1 MKPTNPHLS
10 LDRQIIGDVYTTTET
25 MDNLTILC
33 DDFGSRFGG
42 TPGEKQAANFM
53 KAKLEEYGLSNV
65 HLEPIEYTGWR
76 RGDVKLEILEPIQA
90 ELPCITLP
98 HSPPCNLDGTLVDL
112 GDGAPEDFDQ
122 RVDEIKGNIVLTTS
136 EVKPKGSSR
145 WVHRMEKNGR
155 AIVAGATGFIFVNH
169 YPGFG
174 PATGGIGHGDSASLI
189 PGISLAMED
198 GAFLQ
203 RLIKRHGTVKIRLTS
218 TDKVEP
224 MTSWNVVAELP
235 GQKNPDQL
243 IMLGCHYDGHD
254 ISQGAID
261 PASGTVALLEAA
273 RVLAQY
279 ATDLPVTIRFLLWG
293 VEEIGLIGSTQ
304 YVAKHPKGLDN
315 VRFYLNM
322 DMAGAWSDPGI
333 VLNKWPKVEQLMRD
347 WGEEMALPFGIEQSI
362 NAHSDHYPFLMAGV
376 ATGGIGNV
384 GSKNRSGRG
393 YGHTR
398 YDTLDKAEL
407 RNLREAS
414 VLAARL
420 AFRMA
425 LAENWPAPRRSQETV
440 AELLNNPENK
450 EEEAFFAKLDVYYEQ
465 AKTETF

>member
-1 MKPTNPHLS
+1 MKPTNPFLS
-10 LDRQIIGDVYTTTET
+10 LDRHIMGDVYTTTEV

-42 TPGEKQAANFM
+42 TPGEKLAADFM
-53 KAKLEEYGLSNV
+53 KAKLEAYGLSNV

-90 ELPCITLP
+90 VLPCITLP
-98 HSPPCNLDGTLVDL
+98 HSPPCELEGIIVDL
-112 GDGAPEDFDQ
+112 GDGAPEDFDK
-122 RVDEIKGNIVLTTS
+122 RADEIKGNIVMTTS
-136 EVKPKGSSR
+136 EVKPKGSTR

-155 AIVAGATGFIFVNH
+155 AIIAGATGFIFVNH

-174 PATGGIGHGDSASLI
+174 PATGGIGHADGASLI

-203 RLIKRHGTVKIRLTS
+203 RLIKRNGRVKIRLTS
-218 TDKVEP
+218 TDQIEP

-235 GQKNPDQL
+235 GTKYPEQL
-243 IMLGCHYDGHD
+243 VMLGCHYDGHD
-254 ISQGAID
+254 ISQGAAD
-261 PASGTVALLEAA
+261 PASGTVALIEAA

-279 ATDLPVTIRFLLWG
+279 GADTPATIRFLLWG

-304 YVAKHPKGLDN
+304 YVEKHADELDN

-322 DMAGAWSDPGI
+322 DMAGAMANPGI
-333 VLNKWPKVEQLMRD
+333 VLNKWPDLETLLLEWSD
-347 WGEEMALPFGIEQSI
+347 EMALPFGIEQSI
-362 NAHSDHYPFLMAGV
+362 NAHSDHYPFLIAGV
-376 ATGGIGNV
+376 PTGGIGSV
-384 GSKNRSGRG
+384 GSKERSGRG

-398 YDTLDKAEL
+398 YDTLDKVDL

-414 VLAARL
+414 ALAARL
-420 AFRMA
+420 AYRMA
-425 LAENWPAPRRSQETV
+425 MAENWPAARRSQEIV
-440 AELLNNPENK
+440 AELLDNPENK
-450 EEEAFFAKLDVYYEQ
+450 EEETFFAKLDEYYAQ
-465 AKTETF
+465 MR

>member
-10 LDRQIIGDVYTTTET
+10 LDRQIMGDVYTTTEV
-25 MDNLTILC
+25 MDNLAILC

-42 TPGEKQAANFM
+42 TPGEKLAADFM

-76 RGDVKLEILEPIQA
+76 RGDVKLEILEPIQI
-90 ELPCITLP
+90 EIPCITLP
-98 HSPPCNLDGTLVDL
+98 HSPPCKLEGYVVDL
-112 GDGAPEDFDQ
+112 RDGAPEDFDK
-122 RVDEIKGNIVLTTS
+122 RADEIKGNIVLTTS
-136 EVKPKGSSR
+136 EANPKGSSR

-155 AIVAGATGFIFVNH
+155 AIIAGATGFIFVNH
-169 YPGFG
+169 YPGYG
-174 PATGGIGHGDSASLI
+174 PATGGVGHADGASLI

-198 GAFLQ
+198 GAFVQ
-203 RLIKRHGTVKIRLTS
+203 RLLKRHRRVKIRLTS
-218 TDKVEP
+218 TDKIEP

-235 GQKNPDQL
+235 GSKHPEQL
-243 IMLGCHYDGHD
+243 VLLGCHYDGHD
-254 ISQGAID
+254 ISQGAAD

-279 ATDLPVTIRFLLWG
+279 AADIPVTIRFLLWG

-304 YVAKHPKGLDN
+304 YVEKHADDLDN

-322 DMAGAWSDPGI
+322 DMAGAMANPGI
-333 VLNKWPKVEQLMRD
+333 VLNKWPDLESLLLIWSD
-347 WGEEMALPFGIEQSI
+347 EMALPFGVEQSI

-376 ATGGIGNV
+376 PTGGIGNV

-398 YDTLDKAEL
+398 YDTLDKVDL

-420 AFRMA
+420 AYRMA
-425 LAENWPAPRRSQETV
+425 VAEEWLATRRSQETV
-440 AELLNNPENK
+440 AELLDNPDNK
-450 EEEAFFAKLDVYYEQ
+450 EEEAFFDKLDEYYAQ
-465 AKTETF
+465 AR

>member
-10 LDRQIIGDVYTTTET
+10 LDRQIMGDVYTTTEV
-25 MDNLTILC
+25 MDNLAILC

-42 TPGEKQAANFM
+42 TPGEKLAADFM

-65 HLEPIEYTGWR
+65 HLEPIGYTGWR
-76 RGDVKLEILEPIQA
+76 RGNVKLEILEPIQM
-90 ELPCITLP
+90 EIPCITLP
-98 HSPPCNLDGTLVDL
+98 HSPPCKLEGYVVDL
-112 GDGAPEDFDQ
+112 GDGAPEDFDK
-122 RVDEIKGNIVLTTS
+122 RADEIKGNIVLTTS
-136 EVKPKGSSR
+136 EANPKGSSR

-155 AIVAGATGFIFVNH
+155 AIIAGATGFIFVNH
-169 YPGFG
+169 YPGYG
-174 PATGGIGHGDSASLI
+174 PATGGVGHADGASLI

-198 GAFLQ
+198 GAFVQ
-203 RLIKRHGTVKIRLTS
+203 RLLKRHRRVKIRLTS
-218 TDKVEP
+218 TDKIEP

-235 GQKNPDQL
+235 GSKHPEQL
-243 IMLGCHYDGHD
+243 ILLGCHYDGHD
-254 ISQGAID
+254 ISQGAAD

-279 ATDLPVTIRFLLWG
+279 AADIPVTIRFLLWG

-304 YVAKHPKGLDN
+304 YVEKHADDLDN

-322 DMAGAWSDPGI
+322 DMAGAMANPGI
-333 VLNKWPKVEQLMRD
+333 VLNKWPDLESLLLNWSD
-347 WGEEMALPFGIEQSI
+347 EMALPFGVEQSI

-376 ATGGIGNV
+376 PTGGIGNV

-393 YGHTR
+393 YGHRR
-398 YDTLDKAEL
+398 YDTLDKVDL

-420 AFRMA
+420 AYRMA
-425 LAENWPAPRRSQETV
+425 VAEEWLATRRSQETV
-440 AELLNNPENK
+440 AELLDNPDNK
-450 EEEAFFAKLDVYYEQ
+450 EEEAFFDKLDEYYAQ
-465 AKTETF
+465 AR

>member
-1 MKPTNPHLS
+1 MMNPTNPHLT
-10 LDRQIIGDVYTTTET
+10 LDRQIIGDVYTTTEI

-42 TPGEKQAANFM
+42 TPGEKMAADFM
-53 KAKLEEYGLSNV
+53 KAKLEAYGLSNV

-76 RGDVKLEILEPIQA
+76 RGEVKLEVLEPVQMEI
-90 ELPCITLP
+90 PCITLP
-98 HSPPCNLDGTLVDL
+98 HSPPCKLAGTLVDL
-112 GDGAPEDFDQ
+112 GDGAPEDFDK
-122 RVDEIKGNIVLTTS
+122 RADEIKGNIVLTTS
-136 EVKPKGSSR
+136 EVKPKGSTR

-155 AIVAGATGFIFVNH
+155 SIVAGATGFIFVNH
-169 YPGFG
+169 YPGYG
-174 PATGGIGHGDSASLI
+174 PATGGIGHAHGASLI

-203 RLIKRHGTVKIRLTS
+203 RLVKRYGTVKIRLTS
-218 TDKVEP
+218 SDKIEP

-235 GQKNPDQL
+235 GTKYPEQVV
-243 IMLGCHYDGHD
+243 MLGCHYDGHD

-279 ATDLPVTIRFLLWG
+279 ANDLPITVRFLLWG

-304 YVAKHPKGLDN
+304 YVAKHADELDN
-315 VRFYLNM
+315 VRFYLNL
-322 DMAGAWSDPGI
+322 DMAGAWSAPGVI
-333 VLNKWPKVEQLMRD
+333 LNKWPDVEKMMRE
-347 WGEEMALPFGIEQSI
+347 WGEEMASPFGIEQSV
-362 NAHSDHYPFLMAGV
+362 NAHSDHYPFLKAGV

-384 GSKNRSGRG
+384 GSKNRNGRG

-407 RNLREAS
+407 RNLREAA

-420 AFRMA
+420 AFRMT
-425 LAENWPAPRRSQETV
+425 LVEDWPASRRSQEEV
-440 AELLNNPENK
+440 AKLMEHPAHK
-450 EEEAFFAKLDVYYEQ
+450 EEAEFFAKLSAYYK
-465 AKTETF
+465 AHTA